1 MSVMEAEGL
10 DPGNEDVWVQ
20 LGMYHVANTAMMT
33 MSSKAGAGAGA
44 GAGGA
49 GKGQEK
55 EDDNDDGEQEQV
67 WKPAEEAFSK
77 SLLLKTDHPPALVNL
92 AKLYLSTSTLQNLS
106 TSTPTDH
113 APKRYQGA
121 DLAESLLNPFTQ
133 SIGWDIP
140 EAWYLLGH
148 VARVQGREE
157 RARECWEFALGLEQ
171 GRGIRDWS
179 CLKRWL

>member
-1 MSVMEAEGL
+1 MEAEGL
-10 DPGNEDVWVQ
+10 DPANEDVWVQ
-20 LGMYHVANTAMMT
+20 LGMYHVANTALT
-33 MSSKAGAGAGA
+33 ATTASPSLKAGIA
-44 GAGGA
+44 
-49 GKGQEK
+49 KGQAEG
-55 EDDNDDGEQEQV
+55 EEEADDGEYGGEKQA

-77 SLLLKTDHPPALVNL
+77 SLLLKADHPPALVSL
-92 AKLYLSTSTLQNLS
+92 AKLYLSTSTRQNLA
-106 TSTPTDH
+106 TSTPTDR

-133 SIGWDIP
+133 SVGWDIP

>member
-20 LGMYHVANTAMMT
+20 LGMYHVANTAMT
-33 MSSKAGAGAGA
+33 MSSKAS
-44 GAGGA
+44 A
-49 GKGQEK
+49 GKEEEE
-55 EDDNDDGEQEQV
+55 EDDDGEKERV

-77 SLLLKTDHPPALVNL
+77 SLLLKTDHPPALVSL
-92 AKLYLSTSTLQNLS
+92 AKLYLSTSTFQNLS